1 MRRCMELAFN
11 LTACQLSFCCSSIP
25 VGVVFRMASSR
36 RLQKELSD
44 LKSCGV
50 KAYESVEYDES
61 NLLHWT
67 VLLVPDKEP
76 YNKGAFKVNIDF
88 PADYPFKPPKI
99 TLATKI
105 YHPNIDDKG
114 QVCLP
119 IVDPNNW
126 KPATRTEQGNR
137 FP

>member
-1 MRRCMELAFN
+1 M
-11 LTACQLSFCCSSIP
+11 S
-25 VGVVFRMASSR
+25 SSR

-61 NLLHWT
+61 NFLHWT

-88 PADYPFKPPKI
+88 PADYPFKPPKL

-114 QVCLP
+114 RICLP

-126 KPATRTEQGNR
+126 KPATRTEQGK
-137 FP
+137 

>member
-1 MRRCMELAFN
+1 M
-11 LTACQLSFCCSSIP
+11 S
-25 VGVVFRMASSR
+25 SSR

-61 NLLHWT
+61 NFLHWT

-88 PADYPFKPPKI
+88 PADYPFKPPKL

-114 QVCLP
+114 RLGESCL
-119 IVDPNNW
+119 DPGVNILLRCW
-126 KPATRTEQGNR
+126 DVRPSIPSPTTKLS
-137 FP
+137 FPSPLALKQ